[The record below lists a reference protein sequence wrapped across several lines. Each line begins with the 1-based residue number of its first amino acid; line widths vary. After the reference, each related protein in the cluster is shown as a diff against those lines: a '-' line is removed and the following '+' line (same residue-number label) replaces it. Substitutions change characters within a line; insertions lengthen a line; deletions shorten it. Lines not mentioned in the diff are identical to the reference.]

1 MINKEPSK
9 SFWSRWYLLV
19 FVLLVAEIILFDW
32 MTRYF
37 D

>member
-1 MINKEPSK
+1 MTKKEPSK

-19 FVLLVAEIILFDW
+19 LVLLLAEILFFDW

-37 D
+37 G